1 MSLLIDLTLASTVFA
16 LVLLLAISFG
26 NWKMPTTPKL
36 SELQNETSEKV
47 YEDEDGVATPETQ
60 QAYSVQFQKRSILLL
75 TIITLSLSTALA
87 IIGTVTNDTTTRLAR
102 RWMTVAIWVR
112 TAVFSPPGQTL
123 IYHLA
128 TIFGKCHLS
137 VEKTRSSSDLWSR
150 TAPRN
155 SRDTVLSRIVP
166 AAAHTICALSRC
178 FYRSRMS

>member
-1 MSLLIDLTLASTVFA
+1 MSLLIDLTLASTLFA

-26 NWKMPTTPKL
+26 HWKMLTTPKL

-87 IIGTVTNDTTTRLAR
+87 IIGTITNDTTARLAR

-112 TAVFSPPGQTL
+112 TAISLPEDR
-123 IYHLA
+123 H
-128 TIFGKCHLS
+128 
-137 VEKTRSSSDLWSR
+137 
-150 TAPRN
+150 
-155 SRDTVLSRIVP
+155 
-166 AAAHTICALSRC
+166 
-178 FYRSRMS
+178 